1 MYRLTLQNNG
11 SLPAGDHVM
20 VRTYKWGDIVGTF
33 VPGAKYEAA
42 WRAERRTQVV
52 AAADG
57 LLESVTPLP
66 DAAPPP
72 TVDDVYEEESV
83 VAADKNCI
91 WNRLITITGTLFE
104 IQNTARRSG
113 LRIPEEIKKFMDS
126 QVTERPEPGPSAPAP
141 PPAQAQAQQPR
152 RWVGVEE
159 EDTPGSAEPD
169 PVRRPAPRV
178 TTQFQRPRPEGRPQS
193 SHAPGTHPGPRGPR
207 TEGHRL
213 PGHAPHHGPPREH
226 TGPRPHGQRSGPGP
240 AFHAQAHPGSAPRRP
255 GPEHGA
261 AGPRPSGPRHSGP
274 RPPFQERAAV
284 MS

>member
-1 MYRLTLQNNG
+1 
-11 SLPAGDHVM
+11 M
-20 VRTYKWGDIVGTF
+20 VRTYKWGDVVGEF

-42 WRAERRTQVV
+42 WRAERRTQIV
-52 AAADG
+52 AAGAGATDG

-72 TVDDVYEEESV
+72 AVDDVYEEESV
-83 VAADKNCI
+83 VVGNCI
-91 WNRLITITGTLFE
+91 WNRLISITGTLFE
-104 IQNTARRSG
+104 IQNTARRAG
-113 LRIPEEIKKFMDS
+113 LRIPEEIKKFIDS
-126 QVTERPEPGPSAPAP
+126 RITERPEPAPSAPAP
-141 PPAQAQAQQPR
+141 ALAQQSR

-159 EDTPGSAEPD
+159 EDTPGSAGPD
-169 PVRRPAPRV
+169 PVRPPAPRV

-207 TEGHRL
+207 TEGHRQQ
-213 PGHAPHHGPPREH
+213 GHAPHHGPPRAH
-226 TGPRPHGQRSGPGP
+226 TGPRPHAPRSGPGP

-261 AGPRPSGPRHSGP
+261 AGPRPSGPRLISP